1 MKISWQ
7 APTTKICA
15 RCCREER
22 ESTGKPIPGPK
33 GLNMKEQADWP
44 MSIDWEVDENTWMTE
59 ERIENMAKLSVCL
72 LFNHRLPKW
81 IWKTLWQNMPWEAG
95 VATDKY
101 IKEHSVILEEKG
113 WVEANEYIKELRK
126 TIKQT
131 EHELAKP
138 M

>member
-1 MKISWQ
+1 
-7 APTTKICA
+7 
-15 RCCREER
+15 
-22 ESTGKPIPGPK
+22 
-33 GLNMKEQADWP
+33 
-44 MSIDWEVDENTWMTE
+44 
-59 ERIENMAKLSVCL
+59 MAKLSVCL

-138 M
+138 R